1 MNNSSTRPDSQPI
14 STTDMNTVQYW
25 FEHIPII
32 TNTYQS
38 LYNKDQSS
46 LNIFD
51 ILYSKIYSNTAVLQ
65 AIPLDVLLN
74 IGIYI
79 FKVFINRH
87 ELKAIDD
94 LCVPFSIL
102 IGFFPSFYFLYT
114 YSQYSLSGY
123 ESSLLSF
130 TNQHFLQNAVSF
142 TISSVCSIWLPLPN
156 TLLLSSPNTLKLYI
170 SFPILD

>member
-1 MNNSSTRPDSQPI
+1 MPVFLNHYLSCNLYNQYTELLHFLSLYFTVYFEGCLHSESNPMNNSSTRPDSQPI

-123 ESSLLSF
+123 RISLLSF
-130 TNQHFLQNAVSF
+130 TN
-142 TISSVCSIWLPLPN
+142 
-156 TLLLSSPNTLKLYI
+156 
-170 SFPILD
+170 